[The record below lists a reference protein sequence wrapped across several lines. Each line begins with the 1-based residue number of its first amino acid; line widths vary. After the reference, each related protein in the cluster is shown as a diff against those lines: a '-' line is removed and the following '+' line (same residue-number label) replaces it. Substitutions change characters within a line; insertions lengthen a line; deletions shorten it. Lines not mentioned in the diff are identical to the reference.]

1 MRAADQSAPA
11 IISSSIAADNSTIS
25 ITFNE
30 DTYAVSNGTGALETT
45 DFALSISGGF
55 ATLTSATPTSISLS
69 GKTYTLGIGLAS
81 PGSGAETIT
90 VSPVANSIFDL
101 AGNASATSQNN
112 NAKTTIDKLGP
123 PITGV
128 VVANDNS
135 TAAVTFA
142 EAAYPSAANSGNLVA
157 ADFKLFITGGVA
169 TLSTSTPSSI
179 SKSGNVYTLGIPLNG
194 TPSGSEV
201 LKVEP
206 VENSI
211 YDALDNI
218 SSTTQNLSLI
228 HI

>member
-1 MRAADQSAPA
+1 MWK
-11 IISSSIAADNSTIS
+11 N
-25 ITFNE
+25 
-30 DTYAVSNGTGALETT
+30 ALELLKTRSELM
-45 DFALSISGGF
+45 AAAGG
-55 ATLTSATPTSISLS
+55 
-69 GKTYTLGIGLAS
+69 
-81 PGSGAETIT
+81 GAMTA
-90 VSPVANSIFDL
+90 VMGFDQKQL
-101 AGNASATSQNN
+101 FEVVESTQ
-112 NAKTTIDKLGP
+112 
-123 PITGV
+123 GV

-169 TLSTSTPSSI
+169 TLSASTPSSI

-218 SSTTQNLSLI
+218 SSTNANKSGSVAVVQR
-228 HI
+228 